1 MENHETTVTRFAA
14 CSKRAFLIPLWCVLG
29 AAVVGLLMQG
39 CSSSR
44 RSEPMAGPLAL
55 DDQQRR
61 GQRVFMKQC
70 SQCHP
75 GGEAGLGPAIN
86 NKPLP
91 GFLIRFQVRHGLG
104 AMPAFSEER
113 VTDSELT
120 DVIAYLKALRQ
131 HG

>member
-1 MENHETTVTRFAA
+1 MR
-14 CSKRAFLIPLWCVLG
+14 
-29 AAVVGLLMQG
+29 
-39 CSSSR
+39 
-44 RSEPMAGPLAL
+44 
-55 DDQQRR
+55 
-61 GQRVFMKQC
+61 QC

-75 GGEAGLGPAIN
+75 GGEAVLGPAIN

-91 GFLIRFQVRHGLG
+91 AFLIRFQVRHGLG

-113 VTDSELT
+113 VTDSDLT